1 MEPIIYTIGNEPMIS
16 VDIMDINGNWV
27 PVQMLLDSG
36 NMRTLVNY
44 NTVQRLGWDLAGDG
58 SIAVQGVFGSPTN
71 IPINHEVLIKIGNT
85 KPVMTSIIMATETEM
100 NLIGFDIIQKYF
112 RTTFD
117 GNVVI
122 LEQYDSCSD
131 CEILG
136 AEGFGQQQPF
146 F

>member
-1 MEPIIYTIGNEPMIS
+1 MIS

-71 IPINHEVLIKIGNT
+71 IPINHEVLIKIGNS
-85 KPVMTSIIMATETEM
+85 KPVMTSIIMATETDM

-117 GNVVI
+117 GNIII
-122 LEQYDSCSD
+122 LEQIDSCSE

-146 F
+146 FLFNS